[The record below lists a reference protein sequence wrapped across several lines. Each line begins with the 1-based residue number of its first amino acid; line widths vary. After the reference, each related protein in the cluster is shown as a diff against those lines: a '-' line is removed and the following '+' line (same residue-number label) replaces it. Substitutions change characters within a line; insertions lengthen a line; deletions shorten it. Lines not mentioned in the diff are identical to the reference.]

1 LTASTADAAA
11 AADEQS
17 SPPLGRMI
25 IAVAALVGLLIALY
39 MLLYKLGAVA
49 SLACGSGSCEAV
61 QASPW
66 ASFIGL
72 PVPLWGVVGYALI
85 FGLALAGIQPA
96 FADDRRIALGLFLA
110 STFAF
115 AFSMYLSAMEAFV
128 IQAWCRW
135 CIGSAIVASIL
146 FLASL
151 AEIPRLR
158 RGAHA

>member
-1 LTASTADAAA
+1 
-11 AADEQS
+11 
-17 SPPLGRMI
+17 MI
-25 IAVAALVGLLIALY
+25 IAVVALVGLLIALY

-66 ASFIGL
+66 ADFLGI
-72 PVPLWGVVGYALI
+72 PVPLWGVAGYATI

-96 FADDRRIALGLFLA
+96 LVDDRRIAVGLLLT

-115 AFSMYLSAMEAFV
+115 GFSMYLSAMEAFV

-135 CIGSAIVASIL
+135 CIGSAMVASLL

-151 AEIPRLR
+151 AEVPRLR
-158 RGAHA
+158 RGANA